1 MKADA
6 AVGLLLLFD
15 DHYPNVGENLLF
27 SMQASASSRSNPR
40 IVKTNLLSNNLSHS
54 NKLISPGRVIRM
66 AAALGILLAALA
78 LSSSRAATVTTNGF
92 DLFVNGSRMVIK
104 GINYSPCAHRRSPR
118 QPSLRRLFRSGI
130 QQRLDSRHS
139 KHARRWRQ
147 CDQTL
152 RRQSG
157 AQRRRSPVLRA
168 IGRQFLD
175 ACYNNGTSPIYVVM
189 FSYVQGD
196 VIAAGGAAYQQ
207 YITDYQNLVGS
218 TVTHPAILG
227 YCVGN
232 EIFGG
237 DVTSNAQFWVNFG
250 ALLNAAKAA
259 GQEQGVT
266 PFLDDRHQRRLHTR
280 PDMAGHSAGRKLR
293 SARPIWM
300 LGESMF
306 IVDRS
311 SAEPATRCLCNTSSS

>member
-1 MKADA
+1 MKAEA
-6 AVGLLLLFD
+6 AVGSLLLFD

-40 IVKTNLLSNNLSHS
+40 IVKTNLLSNNPSHS

-104 GINYSPCAHRRSPR
+104 GMNYSPVPIGASPAIPRTEIILSRNTAMFGPLTFKACARRASMRSNFTQAIRRSMPA
-118 QPSLRRLFRSGI
+118 QPGSAGNW
-130 QQRLDSRHS
+130 
-139 KHARRWRQ
+139 KA
-147 CDQTL
+147 
-152 RRQSG
+152 
-157 AQRRRSPVLRA
+157 
-168 IGRQFLD
+168 FLD
-175 ACYNNGTSPIYVVM
+175 ACYNGGTNPIYVVM

-218 TVTHPAILG
+218 TATHPAILG

-237 DVTSNAQFWVNFG
+237 VTSNAQFWANFG

-259 GQEQGVT
+259 GQQQGVT
-266 PFLDDRHQRRLHTR
+266 PFLMTATNDDYTPAQTL
-280 PDMAGHSAGRKLR
+280 AGHPAGGSLR
-293 SARPIWM
+293 SADQSRCMGNQCLSWT
-300 LGESMF
+300 SF
-306 IVDRS
+306 SVD
-311 SAEPATRCLCNTSSS
+311 PATPCLCNTSSS